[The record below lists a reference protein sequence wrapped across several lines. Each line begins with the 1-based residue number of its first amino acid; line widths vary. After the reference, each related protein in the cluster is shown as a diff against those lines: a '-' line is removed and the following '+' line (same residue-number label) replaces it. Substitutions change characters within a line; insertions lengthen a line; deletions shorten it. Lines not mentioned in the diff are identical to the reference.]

1 MVKFTMP
8 DRKPPVYLDNVRLLR
23 SANDSVEI
31 SWESFEDSRTLS
43 IYKGESPEAIDYR
56 TPVACVKGKSHV
68 QIFDLNPDVRFY
80 FELVPDQGSG
90 IIVSER
96 RVPLEGSVNFRDLGG
111 YRTLDGRRLR
121 WGQVFRSDNLGRLTD
136 RDIKILRRMGIRQ
149 VCDFRT
155 PAEVKKMP
163 DRFPETNEGAY
174 VHLPI
179 KHGEYDP
186 ANTFE
191 RIKNGDVDWL
201 TEEFMIRGYL
211 RNVDRF
217 TSLWSTF
224 FRLMVAP
231 RNRPLVFHCTGG
243 KDRAG
248 VCAALILLTLGVAEE
263 TVIEDHGLSN
273 MYITDVLKRIYAQIK
288 SYGVDPA
295 KVAPYFTAPRSAIIA
310 LVEHIRK
317 TYGSAEDYLI
327 NQAGIEVKV
336 INQLREDLL
345 E

>member
-1 MVKFTMP
+1 
-8 DRKPPVYLDNVRLLR
+8 
-23 SANDSVEI
+23 
-31 SWESFEDSRTLS
+31 
-43 IYKGESPEAIDYR
+43 
-56 TPVACVKGKSHV
+56 
-68 QIFDLNPDVRFY
+68 
-80 FELVPDQGSG
+80 
-90 IIVSER
+90 
-96 RVPLEGSVNFRDLGG
+96 
-111 YRTLDGRRLR
+111 
-121 WGQVFRSDNLGRLTD
+121 
-136 RDIKILRRMGIRQ
+136 MGIRQ

-179 KHGEYDP
+179 KYGEYDP

-201 TEEFMIRGYL
+201 TEEFMIKGYL

-217 TSLWSTF
+217 TALWSTF
-224 FRLMVAP
+224 FRIMVVS

-273 MYITDVLKRIYAQIK
+273 IYIADVLKRIYAQIK

>member
-1 MVKFTMP
+1 
-8 DRKPPVYLDNVRLLR
+8 
-23 SANDSVEI
+23 
-31 SWESFEDSRTLS
+31 
-43 IYKGESPEAIDYR
+43 
-56 TPVACVKGKSHV
+56 
-68 QIFDLNPDVRFY
+68 
-80 FELVPDQGSG
+80 
-90 IIVSER
+90 
-96 RVPLEGSVNFRDLGG
+96 PLEGSVNFRDLGG

-179 KHGEYDP
+179 KYGEYDP

-201 TEEFMIRGYL
+201 TEEFMIKGYL

-217 TSLWSTF
+217 TALWSTF
-224 FRLMVAP
+224 FRIMVVS

-273 MYITDVLKRIYAQIK
+273 IYIADVLKRIYAQIK

>member
-1 MVKFTMP
+1 LNNVK
-8 DRKPPVYLDNVRLLR
+8 LLR
-23 SANDSVEI
+23 TANDSVEI

-43 IYKGESPEAIDYR
+43 IYKGESPKALNYH
-56 TPVACVKGKSHV
+56 TSVTCVKGKTLV
-68 QIFDLNPDVRFY
+68 QISGLNPDVRYY

-90 IIVSER
+90 VIVSER

-179 KHGEYDP
+179 KYGEYDP

-201 TEEFMIRGYL
+201 TEEFMIKGYL

-217 TSLWSTF
+217 TALWSTF
-224 FRLMVAP
+224 FRIMVVS

-273 MYITDVLKRIYAQIK
+273 IYIADVLKRIYAQIK